1 MRGKRCARSPRRNA
15 FRPVAALLA
24 VILVSCGVVW
34 GVTKWSAQPE
44 NDPAGS
50 VLNGS
55 DNADMTKPPVLA
67 EKPADQPETPDQP
80 KEPVPP
86 EPVISLA
93 EETLKTMSLREKVYQ
108 MFVVMP
114 SAVTNVKKVTS
125 AGETTRMALE
135 KYPVGGL
142 MYDRSNMVS
151 KEQVQTM
158 LSKSQTY
165 VKIPMILTCDEEGG
179 RVNRLMETVGTT
191 WFGPMLDYQDKGPDT
206 ARSNARAIAE
216 DMTAL
221 GFNMDLAPVADVW
234 SNPRNTVIGD
244 RAYSD
249 RFDKAAELIP
259 AAVQGFHDG
268 GAACVLKHFPGHG
281 DTSEDSHYGSV
292 YVYKTLDEI
301 RKEELLPFQAGI
313 DAGADAVMMGHL
325 ILTDVEEVPALFSSR
340 LVNDL
345 LREEMGFQGVVMTD
359 SLQMQAMVDHYG
371 SAEIAVRAVK
381 AGVDVLLCP
390 LKLENAAD
398 ALIEAVESG
407 ELPESRID
415 ESVLRILRLKEA
427 NGILTEVPK

>member
-1 MRGKRCARSPRRNA
+1 MIAA
-15 FRPVAALLA
+15 FLA
-24 VILVSCGVVW
+24 VVLVTCGAVW
-34 GVTKWSAQPE
+34 GVTKGNPQS
-44 NDPAGS
+44 DPAGS
-50 VLNGS
+50 TLNGAGT
-55 DNADMTKPPVLA
+55 ADMTTPPVP
-67 EKPADQPETPDQP
+67 EEEPAAPEQPD
-80 KEPVPP
+80 EPVPAL
-86 EPVISLA
+86 EPASSLA
-93 EETLKTMSLREKVYQ
+93 EETLKTMSLREKVCQ
-108 MFVVMP
+108 MFIVMP
-114 SAVTNVKKVTS
+114 SAVTNVKKVTA
-125 AGETTRMALE
+125 AGETTRKALE
-135 KYPVGGL
+135 QYPVGGL

-151 KEQVQTM
+151 KEQVGTM
-158 LSKSQTY
+158 LAKSQSY

-179 RVNRLMETVGTT
+179 RVNRLMKTVGTT
-191 WFGPMLDYQDKGPDT
+191 WFGPMLEYQDKGPDT
-206 ARSNARAIAE
+206 ARSNARTIAE
-216 DMTAL
+216 DMISL

-234 SNPRNTVIGD
+234 SNPENTVIGD

-281 DTSEDSHYGSV
+281 DTSADSHYGSV

-345 LREEMGFQGVVMTD
+345 LRDEMGFQGVVMTD
-359 SLQMQAMVDHYG
+359 SLQMQAMADHYG

-381 AGVDVLLCP
+381 AGVDILLCP
-390 LKLENAAD
+390 MDLEAAVNG
-398 ALIEAVESG
+398 LIQAVESG
-407 ELPESRID
+407 ELPESRVD

-427 NGILTEVPK
+427 NGILTEVPQ

>member
-34 GVTKWSAQPE
+34 GVTKWNAQPE

-50 VLNGS
+50 ALNGS

-216 DMTAL
+216 DMT
-221 GFNMDLAPVADVW
+221 
-234 SNPRNTVIGD
+234 D
-244 RAYSD
+244 R
-249 RFDKAAELIP
+249 K
-259 AAVQGFHDG
+259 
-268 GAACVLKHFPGHG
+268 
-281 DTSEDSHYGSV
+281 SV
-292 YVYKTLDEI
+292 V
-301 RKEELLPFQAGI
+301 
-313 DAGADAVMMGHL
+313 
-325 ILTDVEEVPALFSSR
+325 
-340 LVNDL
+340 
-345 LREEMGFQGVVMTD
+345 
-359 SLQMQAMVDHYG
+359 
-371 SAEIAVRAVK
+371 
-381 AGVDVLLCP
+381 
-390 LKLENAAD
+390 
-398 ALIEAVESG
+398 
-407 ELPESRID
+407 
-415 ESVLRILRLKEA
+415 
-427 NGILTEVPK
+427 